1 MKKKVCSLLLVSLC
15 SAALAVP
22 AWCPGTVH
30 AEELTGS
37 RDWLVE
43 FDGEE
48 MKSNFSSQ
56 EMAEEIYGIL
66 PGDTMDLQVSIRN
79 SGKDAMDWY
88 LSNEILKS
96 LEEGSQAEGGAY
108 TYRLAY
114 TDGAGEETLLYDSST
129 VGGEGSSQAGEG
141 LHQATNALEDFLYL
155 DQLDTGE
162 GGTVNLQVTLD
173 GETQGN
179 SYQNTLAALQMNFA
193 AETAA
198 PATVTEQGEDKTIE
212 KTQQGEDTV
221 TTVYQTQ
228 SKTPKTGDTAPIL
241 LLSALALVSGVVLI
255 VIAVIY
261 LKRHRQEGGA

>member
-1 MKKKVCSLLLVSLC
+1 MRKKICSLLLVSLC
-15 SAALAVP
+15 SAALAIP
-22 AWCPGTVH
+22 AWCGGTVH
-30 AEELTGS
+30 AEELAGS

-48 MKSNFSSQ
+48 MQSNFSSE

-66 PGDTMDLQVSIRN
+66 PGDTMDLQVSIKN
-79 SGKDAMDWY
+79 SGEEAMDWY

-114 TDGAGEETLLYDSST
+114 TDGNGEETLLYDSST

-162 GGTVNLQVTLD
+162 GGTVNLRVTLD

-198 PATVTEQGEDKTIE
+198 PETVTEE
-212 KTQQGEDTV
+212 GEDTV
-221 TTVYQTQ
+221 TTVYQTRSQ
-228 SKTPKTGDTAPIL
+228 TPKTGDTEPVL
-241 LLSALALVSGVVLI
+241 LLSALALVSGVALI
-255 VIAVIY
+255 VIAVIV
-261 LKRHRQEGGA
+261 LKRHRQEGGLNS